1 MVREFNLLDPLNRH
15 KEEEIK
21 KRFVEIFKSVRE
33 PVIKQG
39 MNGTQEYISF
49 KQKGGTV
56 EYRLIASWNECL
68 SVKCDL
74 NEIKGG
80 IDEKI

>member
-21 KRFVEIFKSVRE
+21 KKDSAVRNYRT
-33 PVIKQG
+33 V
-39 MNGTQEYISF
+39 
-49 KQKGGTV
+49 QKEGN
-56 EYRLIASWNECL
+56 RLIAPWNECI

-74 NEIKGG
+74 NEIKG
-80 IDEKI
+80 KK